1 MDIAIRNARPAD
13 GVGIVEMWN
22 PIIEE
27 GKYTVFDQSF
37 TAEAEQAYIESLGER
52 DIFLVAENVVTDQ
65 IVGFQSMSPFPNVGL
80 AMPYVGVCGTFV
92 DQNARR
98 QGIARQLFT
107 QLFATARQ
115 KGYEKIFTYI

>member
-13 GVGIVEMWN
+13 GVGTVEMWN

-27 GKYTVFDQSF
+27 GKYTVFDQPF

-80 AMPYVGVCGTFV
+80 AMAYVGVCGTFV